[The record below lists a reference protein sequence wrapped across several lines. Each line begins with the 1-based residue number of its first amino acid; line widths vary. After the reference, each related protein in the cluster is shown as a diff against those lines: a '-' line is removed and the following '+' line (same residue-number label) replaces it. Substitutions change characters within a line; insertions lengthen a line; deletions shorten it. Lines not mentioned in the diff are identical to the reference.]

1 MHGWQACRTFAV
13 TLALAALVATA
24 ADASNHES
32 SRDRD
37 APYVL
42 PGNTDGVNPAAHPYL
57 FGSPPNYACYERF
70 RSYDWTTGT
79 YLGRD
84 GRRRPCRMR

>member
-1 MHGWQACRTFAV
+1 MRATKAWRTFAV
-13 TLALAALVATA
+13 TLALAALAATSA
-24 ADASNHES
+24 GATNHES

-57 FGSPPNYACYERF
+57 FGSPPNYACFERF
-70 RSYDWTTGT
+70 RSYEWTTGT

-84 GRRRPCRMR
+84 GRRHPCRGR